1 LVYLFGV
8 SISITFSGG
17 ALNPARVF
25 GPAVVSG
32 HFDYHYVW
40 WLGPVSGAIAAGVLY
55 SKFFKRKS
63 EENRV

>member
-40 WLGPVSGAIAAGVLY
+40 WIGPVSGAIVAGFLY
-55 SKFFKRKS
+55 SKVFKRKKG
-63 EENRV
+63 